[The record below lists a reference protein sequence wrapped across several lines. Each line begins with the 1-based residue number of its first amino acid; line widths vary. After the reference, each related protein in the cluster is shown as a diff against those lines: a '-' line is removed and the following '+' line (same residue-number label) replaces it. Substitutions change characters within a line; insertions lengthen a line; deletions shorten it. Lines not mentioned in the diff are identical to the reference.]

1 MPWPADDLS
10 TAGVDSGADRPP
22 RAEFFKLFQRVK
34 AIVAGRGAAE
44 GIASL
49 DARRRVPDAELGRGI
64 AGGVAALDG
73 QGRVPQAQL
82 PPQPVPVLWQ
92 PGDLKVHAGTEVEE
106 GWLLADGGESSRI
119 EDAALFA
126 AIGTR
131 WGAGDGATTFN
142 RPDYAD
148 RMILGASATRPV
160 GTAGGAETH
169 TLTIEE
175 MPAHR
180 HSAPVQLSS
189 NPNQRG
195 GFGASGNASR
205 AGNYSTAATGGDE
218 NGVTRPHNNMPPFA
232 TALVVI
238 KR

>member
-10 TAGVDSGADRPP
+10 TADVDSGADKPP

-34 AIVAGRGAAE
+34 AVIAGRGTAE

-82 PPQPVPVLWQ
+82 PPQPVPVLWK
-92 PGDLKVHAGTEVEE
+92 PGDIKVHAGPVVED
-106 GWLLADGGESSRI
+106 GWLPADGGESSRI

-126 AIGTR
+126 AIGTA
-131 WGAGDGATTFN
+131 WGEGDGATTFK
-142 RPDYAD
+142 RPDYSDAF
-148 RMILGASATRPV
+148 ILGASATRPV
-160 GTAGGAETH
+160 GTTGGEEKH
-169 TLTIEE
+169 TLTVEE
-175 MPAHR
+175 IPEHEHGA
-180 HSAPVQLSS
+180 APVRA
-189 NPNQRG
+189 PG
-195 GFGASGNASR
+195 GAHTASGNPQAR
-205 AGNYSTAATGGDE
+205 AGLTGKTGKTGGGE
-218 NGVTRPHNNMPPFA
+218 AHNNMPPFA
-232 TALVVI
+232 AALVVI

>member
-10 TAGVDSGADRPP
+10 TEGVDSGADKPP

-34 AIVAGRGAAE
+34 AVIAGRGTAE

-64 AGGVAALDG
+64 AAGVAALDG

-82 PPQPVPVLWQ
+82 PPQPVPVLWK
-92 PGDLKVHAGTEVEE
+92 PGDLKVHAGPVVED
-106 GWLLADGGESSRI
+106 GWLPADGGESSRI

-131 WGAGDGATTFN
+131 WGEGDGATTFK
-142 RPDYAD
+142 RPDYSDAF
-148 RMILGASATRPV
+148 ILGASATRPV
-160 GTAGGAETH
+160 GTTGGAEEH
-169 TLTIEE
+169 TLTEE
-175 MPAHR
+175 ETWPHNHGLVRYAGLPGVISTGVR
-180 HSAPVQLSS
+180 VPSNNAPVHSIA
-189 NPNQRG
+189 NTDDYDVG
-195 GFGASGNASR
+195 GGEA
-205 AGNYSTAATGGDE
+205 
-218 NGVTRPHNNMPPFA
+218 HNNMPPFA
-232 TALVVI
+232 AALVVI